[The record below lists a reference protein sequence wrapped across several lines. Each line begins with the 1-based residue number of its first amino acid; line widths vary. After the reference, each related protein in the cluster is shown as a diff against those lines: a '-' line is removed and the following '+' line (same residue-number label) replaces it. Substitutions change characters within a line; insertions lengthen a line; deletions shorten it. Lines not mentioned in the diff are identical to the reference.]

1 MERDIL
7 VVDDEPQ
14 MLIALSAILSRKGY
28 RVTTTAS
35 SREALE
41 ILREKHYDLVIS
53 DLRMPNLDGIELL
66 KRVRSLNSGS
76 AVILLTAFGT
86 VPNAV
91 EAMKLG
97 ALDYLVKPFSSEE
110 LERVVEAALSHRAP
124 SGSGQRIITCN
135 PAMLRLLEL
144 ARQVA
149 SCDAT
154 VLIQA
159 ESGTGK
165 ELLAQLIHKQSPRS
179 KGPFIAVNC
188 AAIPDNLLESE
199 LFGYEKGAFTG
210 ATAARPGKFELAD
223 SGTLLLDEVGE
234 MPSQLQAKILRVLQE
249 KEVERI
255 GRPRPVKIDVRVV
268 ATTNRD
274 LAQMVKRGEF
284 REDLFYRLNVIPL
297 AIPPL
302 RERKEDIPLLVS
314 YFCSRHGA
322 AERRFSDE
330 TIALLC
336 KYHWPG
342 NVRELENVVQR
353 TLVLSKQTVIPPSD
367 LFLGEVSAEK
377 AFEIKPG
384 ISLRELEEKLI
395 ALTLAETR
403 GNRTRAA
410 EILGISRR
418 TLINKI
424 QEYGMAVKKMPSAS
438 EALRG

>member
-1 MERDIL
+1 MGLEIL

-14 MLIALSAILSRKGY
+14 MLIALNAILSRKGY

-41 ILREKHYDLVIS
+41 ILREKHYDLIIS

-66 KRVRSLNSGS
+66 KRVRSSNAGS
-76 AVILLTAFGT
+76 AVVLLTAFGT

-97 ALDYLVKPFSSEE
+97 AFDYLMKPFSSEQ
-110 LERVVEAALSHRAP
+110 LERVVEEALSRRAP
-124 SGSGQRIITCN
+124 SGAGQRIITCN
-135 PAMLRLLEL
+135 PTMLRLLEL

-149 SCDAT
+149 ACDAT

-165 ELLAQLIHKQSPRS
+165 ELLAHFIHKQSLRS
-179 KGPFIAVNC
+179 KGPFVAVNC
-188 AAIPDNLLESE
+188 AAIPDSLLESE

-210 ATAARPGKFELAD
+210 ASAARPGKFELAD
-223 SGTLLLDEVGE
+223 SGTLLLDEIGE
-234 MPSQLQAKILRVLQE
+234 MPPQLQAKILRVLQE

-255 GRPRPVKIDVRVV
+255 GRPRPVKIDVRVI

-297 AIPPL
+297 SIPPL

-314 YFCSRHGA
+314 YFCSRYSA
-322 AERRFSDE
+322 AERKFSDE

-353 TLVLSKQTVIPPSD
+353 TLVLSRQAVITPSD
-367 LFLGEVSAEK
+367 LFLGELNAGK
-377 AFEIKPG
+377 ALEIKPG

-395 ALTLAETR
+395 AMTLAETG

-424 QEYGMAVKKMPSAS
+424 QEYGMAVKKMHSAS